1 MPQDG
6 KPSQVSAYIHMIQD
20 FVNELGNDGKT
31 LTLTEHM
38 MARFI
43 VDAWENDGIVLLVVS
58 VM

>member
-6 KPSQVSAYIHMIQD
+6 KPSQVSAYD
-20 FVNELGNDGKT
+20 PGFCERVGNDSKT

-38 MARFI
+38 MARLI
-43 VDAWENDGIVLLVVS
+43 VDAWENDGIVLSVVS